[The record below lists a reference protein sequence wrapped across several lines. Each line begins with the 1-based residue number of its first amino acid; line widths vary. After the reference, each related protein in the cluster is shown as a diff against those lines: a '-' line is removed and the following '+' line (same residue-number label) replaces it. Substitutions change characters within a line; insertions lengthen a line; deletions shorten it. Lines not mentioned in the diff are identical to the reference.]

1 MVKTEDSGTKE
12 KPAAEKMPKAGVS
25 KLKLFVWLVVI
36 LAVIGAAAYPQ
47 AVKKAYVY
55 LEELHRRN
63 AVQEPDPLE
72 TLRQEVGSLQRQL
85 ADMQYR
91 LENQAPT
98 TANVMIDD
106 ESLAEMKDRLN
117 AIEKQNLNVIDSKAD
132 VALVLGLL
140 TRMDKA
146 EAQMGKLAKISDDGA
161 LILSATM
168 MIKEAAAKGEPFAYE
183 AEVLDLLARGDEK
196 ISQPVAEIV
205 KYAPQGIKSKKT
217 LTDGFNKIYTELLEQ
232 QKEEFAKTWKDRLI
246 SKLNEIIKVKRVKE
260 EAPEFE
266 EDKVLEKAKKLVD
279 AGKIAKAVS
288 LLDEA
293 QHKDAAADAAL
304 SGWMSEA
311 RARIEFDRAV
321 SRIST
326 HSLAL
331 MKVNYLKGETNHD

>member
-12 KPAAEKMPKAGVS
+12 KPAAEKMPKVGVS

-85 ADMQYR
+85 ADMRYR

-146 EAQMGKLAKISDDGA
+146 EAQMGRLAKISDDGA

-217 LTDGFNKIYTELLEQ
+217 LTDGFNKIYAELLEQ
-232 QKEEFAKTWKDRLI
+232 QKEEFAKTWKDRLN

-266 EDKVLEKAKKLVD
+266 EDKVLEKAKNWLMQ
-279 AGKIAKAVS
+279 AKSPRPSAC
-288 LLDEA
+288 LT
-293 QHKDAAADAAL
+293 K
-304 SGWMSEA
+304 
-311 RARIEFDRAV
+311 R
-321 SRIST
+321 ST
-326 HSLAL
+326 K
-331 MKVNYLKGETNHD
+331 MPRPTPP

>member
-232 QKEEFAKTWKDRLI
+232 QKEEFAKTWKDRLN

-266 EDKVLEKAKKLVD
+266 EDKVLEKAKNWLMQ
-279 AGKIAKAVS
+279 AKSPRPSAC
-288 LLDEA
+288 LT
-293 QHKDAAADAAL
+293 K
-304 SGWMSEA
+304 
-311 RARIEFDRAV
+311 R
-321 SRIST
+321 ST
-326 HSLAL
+326 K
-331 MKVNYLKGETNHD
+331 MPRPMPP

>member
-12 KPAAEKMPKAGVS
+12 KTATEKAPKAGFS
-25 KLKLFVWLVVI
+25 KIKLFVWLVVI

-55 LEELHRRN
+55 LEGLHQRN

-72 TLRQEVGSLQRQL
+72 VLRQEVASLQRQL
-85 ADMQYR
+85 ADMKYR

-106 ESLAEMKDRLN
+106 AALAEMKKRLS

-146 EAQMGKLAKISDDGA
+146 EAQMNKLTKISDDGA

-168 MIKEAAAKGEPFAYE
+168 MIKDAAAKGHPFVYE
-183 AEVLDLLARGDEK
+183 AEVLDLLAKGDEQ

-205 KYAPQGIKSKKT
+205 QYAPKGIKSKRA
-217 LTDGFNKIYTELLEQ
+217 LAAEFNKIYAELLEQ
-232 QKEEFAKTWKDRLI
+232 QKEAFAKTWKDRLNN
-246 SKLNEIIKVKRVKE
+246 KLNEIIKVKRVKE

-266 EDKVLEKAKKLVD
+266 EDKVLEKARKLVD
-279 AGKIAKAVS
+279 AGKIAKAVR

-304 SGWMSEA
+304 SGWMAEA
-311 RARIEFDRAV
+311 RARSEFDRAIR
-321 SRIST
+321 RISV

-331 MKVNYLKGETNHD
+331 MKVNHLRGE

>member
-1 MVKTEDSGTKE
+1 
-12 KPAAEKMPKAGVS
+12 MPKAGVS

-47 AVKKAYVY
+47 AVKNAYVY

-63 AVQEPDPLE
+63 AAQEPDPLE
-72 TLRQEVGSLQRQL
+72 TLRQEIGSLQRQL

-140 TRMDKA
+140 TRMDKV
-146 EAQMGKLAKISDDGA
+146 ETQMGRLAKISDDGA

-205 KYAPQGIKSKKT
+205 KYAPQGIKSKRHWRQA
-217 LTDGFNKIYTELLEQ
+217 LTKFTPNCSNN
-232 QKEEFAKTWKDRLI
+232 R
-246 SKLNEIIKVKRVKE
+246 
-260 EAPEFE
+260 
-266 EDKVLEKAKKLVD
+266 KK
-279 AGKIAKAVS
+279 S
-288 LLDEA
+288 LP
-293 QHKDAAADAAL
+293 KP
-304 SGWMSEA
+304 G
-311 RARIEFDRAV
+311 RTV
-321 SRIST
+321 
-326 HSLAL
+326 
-331 MKVNYLKGETNHD
+331 

>member
-1 MVKTEDSGTKE
+1 M
-12 KPAAEKMPKAGVS
+12 
-25 KLKLFVWLVVI
+25 
-36 LAVIGAAAYPQ
+36 
-47 AVKKAYVY
+47 
-55 LEELHRRN
+55 
-63 AVQEPDPLE
+63 
-72 TLRQEVGSLQRQL
+72 
-85 ADMQYR
+85 
-91 LENQAPT
+91 
-98 TANVMIDD
+98 
-106 ESLAEMKDRLN
+106 
-117 AIEKQNLNVIDSKAD
+117 IDSKAD

-140 TRMDKA
+140 TRMDKV
-146 EAQMGKLAKISDDGA
+146 ETQMGRLAKISDDGA
-161 LILSATM
+161 LILSATV

-205 KYAPQGIKSKKT
+205 KYAPQGIKSKKA
-217 LTDGFNKIYTELLEQ
+217 LAASFNKIYAELLEQ
-232 QKEEFAKTWKDRLI
+232 QKEEFAKTWKDRLN

>member
-12 KPAAEKMPKAGVS
+12 KPAAEKMPKVGVS

-146 EAQMGKLAKISDDGA
+146 EAQMGRLAKISDDGA

-217 LTDGFNKIYTELLEQ
+217 LTDGFNKIYAELLEQ
-232 QKEEFAKTWKDRLI
+232 QKEEFAKTWKDRLN

-266 EDKVLEKAKKLVD
+266 EDKVLEKAKNWLMQ
-279 AGKIAKAVS
+279 AKSPRPSAC
-288 LLDEA
+288 LT
-293 QHKDAAADAAL
+293 K
-304 SGWMSEA
+304 
-311 RARIEFDRAV
+311 R
-321 SRIST
+321 ST
-326 HSLAL
+326 K
-331 MKVNYLKGETNHD
+331 MPRPTPP

>member
-12 KPAAEKMPKAGVS
+12 KPAAEKMSKAGVS

-47 AVKKAYVY
+47 AVKNAYVY

-63 AVQEPDPLE
+63 AAQEPDPLE
-72 TLRQEVGSLQRQL
+72 TLRQEIGSLQRQL
-85 ADMQYR
+85 ADMR
-91 LENQAPT
+91 

-140 TRMDKA
+140 TRMDKV
-146 EAQMGKLAKISDDGA
+146 ETQMGRLAKISDDGA
-161 LILSATM
+161 LILSATV
-168 MIKEAAAKGEPFAYE
+168 MIKEAAAKGESFAYE

-205 KYAPQGIKSKKT
+205 KYAPQGIKSEKA
-217 LTDGFNKIYTELLEQ
+217 LAASFNKIYAELLEQ
-232 QKEEFAKTWKDRLI
+232 QKEEFAKTWKDRLN

>member
-85 ADMQYR
+85 ADMRYR

-146 EAQMGKLAKISDDGA
+146 EAQMGRLAKISDDGA

-217 LTDGFNKIYTELLEQ
+217 LI
-232 QKEEFAKTWKDRLI
+232 
-246 SKLNEIIKVKRVKE
+246 
-260 EAPEFE
+260 
-266 EDKVLEKAKKLVD
+266 
-279 AGKIAKAVS
+279 
-288 LLDEA
+288 
-293 QHKDAAADAAL
+293 
-304 SGWMSEA
+304 
-311 RARIEFDRAV
+311 
-321 SRIST
+321 
-326 HSLAL
+326 
-331 MKVNYLKGETNHD
+331 

>member
-12 KPAAEKMPKAGVS
+12 KPAAEKMPKVGVS

-85 ADMQYR
+85 ADMRYR

-146 EAQMGKLAKISDDGA
+146 EAQMGRLAKISDDGA

-232 QKEEFAKTWKDRLI
+232 QKEEFAKTWKDRLN
-246 SKLNEIIKVKRVKE
+246 SKLNEIINVKRVK
-260 EAPEFE
+260 
-266 EDKVLEKAKKLVD
+266 
-279 AGKIAKAVS
+279 
-288 LLDEA
+288 
-293 QHKDAAADAAL
+293 
-304 SGWMSEA
+304 
-311 RARIEFDRAV
+311 
-321 SRIST
+321 
-326 HSLAL
+326 
-331 MKVNYLKGETNHD
+331 